1 MITRTKLLA
10 WLSGLPLT
18 LIGLITFLAGILPVV
33 TGYVSATNGL
43 ALGYVLLVVNL
54 VFAIL
59 VREKIKNSPFLL
71 LFHIALL
78 LMLLAIGFS
87 RLTYFKGWVE
97 ISPNMP
103 ITEPT
108 GVISKGPW
116 HPNAFKNTRV
126 QLLDFEANYG
136 TDGRYQSIRSLLQVG
151 NKQQPTLIDDSQT
164 ADILGYQ
171 FTQSSNIGF
180 ALSFVWMA
188 DDGTM
193 VQGLSHFPSIIA
205 YPETQG
211 LELDLPNVKQPVWVG
226 LEIAS
231 DRPSFFTPRFVVPQ
245 EYGYQVMASDGGYQV
260 RPGQSIQLP
269 EGSLMLQAVVPW
281 VGYDLY
287 YDPSIYF
294 LLFSALIG
302 VFALAVFLWQRQTTS
317 SWVLEEHHE

>member
-59 VREKIKNSPFLL
+59 VREKIKSSPFLL

-126 QLLDFEANYG
+126 TLAGFSARYAA
-136 TDGRYQSIRSLLQVG
+136 DGRYQATDSLLLVG
-151 NKQQPTLIDDSQT
+151 AKEKRVFVSDAKT
-164 ADILGYQ
+164 ANILGYQ
-171 FTQSSNIGF
+171 FTRSFNIGF

-188 DDGTM
+188 NDGTL
-193 VQGLSHFPSIIA
+193 VQGLSHFPSMTA

-211 LELDLPNVKQPVWVG
+211 LELDLPLLQKPLWVG
-226 LEIAS
+226 LDVQS
-231 DRPSFFTPRFVVPQ
+231 DRLSYFSPEFRVPKAYRF
-245 EYGYQVMASDGGYQV
+245 ELMASNGRHDV
-260 RPGQSIQLP
+260 RVGETVDLP
-269 EGSLMLQAVVPW
+269 EGAIKIMALVPW
-281 VGYDLY
+281 VGYELY

-317 SWVLEEHHE
+317 SWILEEHHE